1 MFMQFHEIISNT
13 IFIFTRPLDPEKITK
28 SYALFEHM
36 HFTNY
41 TFFITSK
48 NDKGTANSTSQVF
61 VPSYEKGTYI
71 FFYQTKSIRFF
82 LVLMYTLVF
91 RAIFDL
97 SNKIALLILL

>member
-1 MFMQFHEIISNT
+1 MQFHEIINNT

-61 VPSYEKGTYI
+61 VPSYEKGMYI
-71 FFYQTKSIRFF
+71 FLNLGKVLFSFLKNNVFF
-82 LVLMYTLVF
+82 SY
-91 RAIFDL
+91 
-97 SNKIALLILL
+97 

>member
-1 MFMQFHEIISNT
+1 MQFHEIINNT

-61 VPSYEKGTYI
+61 VPSYEKGI
-71 FFYQTKSIRFF
+71 FLKCERFSKLF
-82 LVLMYTLVF
+82 FSKTMFVF
-91 RAIFDL
+91 C
-97 SNKIALLILL
+97 SS

>member
-1 MFMQFHEIISNT
+1 MQFHEIINNT

-61 VPSYEKGTYI
+61 VPSYEKGMYI
-71 FFYQTKSIRFF
+71 FLNLGKVLFSFLKNNVFFFF
-82 LVLMYTLVF
+82 L
-91 RAIFDL
+91 
-97 SNKIALLILL
+97 

>member
-1 MFMQFHEIISNT
+1 MTFSRDVQKNNLTMYVNMYAISQNCI
-13 IFIFTRPLDPEKITK
+13 IFIRPLDPEKITK

-61 VPSYEKGTYI
+61 VPSYEKG
-71 FFYQTKSIRFF
+71 
-82 LVLMYTLVF
+82 M
-91 RAIFDL
+91 
-97 SNKIALLILL
+97 

>member
-61 VPSYEKGTYI
+61 VPSYEKGMYI
-71 FFYQTKSIRFF
+71 FLNLGKVLFSFLKNNVFFFF
-82 LVLMYTLVF
+82 L
-91 RAIFDL
+91 
-97 SNKIALLILL
+97 